1 MPIVSLGISKFS
13 LPHTKGFTMRHTILT
28 LLLALAINPLK
39 HHFIDTSPRL
49 LKMYDDNLITI
60 EFWESYNLEKH
71 IEYFY
76 KDVDGHRRFKTFF
89 IEHKYDVQYKKFNYF
104 TDTHVGF
111 YNDLVGIAVA
121 YDGLPQDSIARIEPG
136 PSFGITSICYF
147 PDTTMNQ
154 PSIIKEENIYSDSVS
169 VFFERIL

>member
-1 MPIVSLGISKFS
+1 
-13 LPHTKGFTMRHTILT
+13 MRHIILT

-39 HHFIDTSPRL
+39 HHFINGTSPRL

-71 IEYFY
+71 INYYY
-76 KDVDGHRRFKTFF
+76 KNVDGHRRFKTFF
-89 IEHKYDVQYKKFNYF
+89 EDHRYDVQFMKLNYF
-104 TDTHVGF
+104 TDTHEGF

-136 PSFGITSICYF
+136 PSFGITTVCYF
-147 PDTTMNQ
+147 PDSIMNQ
-154 PSIIKEENIYSDSVS
+154 PSIIKEENIDSDSVS

>member
-1 MPIVSLGISKFS
+1 
-13 LPHTKGFTMRHTILT
+13 MRHTILT

-49 LKMYDDNLITI
+49 LKLYDDNLITI

-111 YNDLVGIAVA
+111 YNDLVGIAIA
-121 YDGLPQDSIARIEPG
+121 YDGLSQDSIARIEPG
-136 PSFGITSICYF
+136 LPFGIRCIYVEEQLIKDIPICEF
-147 PDTTMNQ
+147 P
-154 PSIIKEENIYSDSVS
+154 EEFPEFDEPVDIQEEYRKYLEEQGFD
-169 VFFERIL
+169 FIFERIL

>member
-1 MPIVSLGISKFS
+1 
-13 LPHTKGFTMRHTILT
+13 MRHIILT
-28 LLLALAINPLK
+28 LLLALAINPLE
-39 HHFIDTSPRL
+39 HHITNTSPRL
-49 LKMYDDNLITI
+49 LKLYDDNFITI
-60 EFWESYNLEKH
+60 EFWESYDLEKH

-121 YDGLPQDSIARIEPG
+121 YDGLPQDSNARIEPG
-136 PSFGITSICYF
+136 LPFGIIAICYF
-147 PDTTMNQ
+147 PDSIMNQ
-154 PSIIKEENIYSDSVS
+154 PSIIKEENIDSDSVS